1 MFLVLF
7 NLFAQGN
14 IYAGEGPLLFEVI
27 NHLFDKLIERVL
39 GVNIRLDKQTSDK
52 KMCKGV

>member
-39 GVNIRLDKQTSDK
+39 GVNITLDKQTSDK
-52 KMCKGV
+52 QMCKGV